1 MNRPRYS
8 NLEKRQ
14 AVLTLLTHPGW
25 ENRSDREIAKQC
37 GVSNRFVGNLRKKL
51 ALSVYGTQI
60 QRVTNGPETQQEQ
73 GLALV
78 ESTVLSV
85 YGTQIQRVTDTIEV
99 RPAERLV
106 RRGKEIYVMNPAGIG
121 KRRQNL
127 DAPTSREENQSD

>member
-25 ENRSDREIAKQC
+25 HNRSDREIAKHC

-60 QRVTNGPETQQEQ
+60 QNITTTPERQQEQ
-73 GLALV
+73 GLAL
-78 ESTVLSV
+78 EEPTVLSV
-85 YGTQIQRVTDTIEV
+85 YGTQIQRFTDTIEV
-99 RPAERLV
+99 RPTERLV
-106 RRGKEIYVMNPAGIG
+106 RRGREIYCMNPAGIG

-127 DAPTSREENQSD
+127 DAPTSTEENQSD